1 MYQEDALE
9 STRLRLIRNACG
21 EDYDLGNEGNKSTY
35 LRPSRN
41 RDMSSLIEGKS
52 RSVSNVGGNSQREG
66 TQESAREDVVEPK
79 KGVIMPKLK
88 TAEVLRV

>member
-9 STRLRLIRNACG
+9 STRLRLTRNACG

-41 RDMSSLIEGKS
+41 RDMSSLIDGKS
-52 RSVSNVGGNSQREG
+52 RSVSNVGGNTQREG
-66 TQESAREDVVEPK
+66 T
-79 KGVIMPKLK
+79 
-88 TAEVLRV
+88 